1 MYTDGGVGIY
11 LINSD
16 GTGNKK
22 LTDGNYEVWSPSGTR
37 IAFKNK
43 NTYVINVDGTGMVEV
58 PGVYQLDKVAW
69 SPNEQQLVYRSYAEA
84 SSGNETSAGSDLYVI
99 NLDGT
104 NKINLTNVPYRQGH
118 GFGSFDPKWS
128 PDGSKIL
135 FQQSPSG
142 SSPADLYVVNS
153 DGTGKVAL
161 TDTTDS
167 YWNSE
172 QEWSP
177 DGSKIAYRGGQLDP
191 IILINPDGTGKTTLT
206 DGTNGGP
213 KWSPDGTQIAYSIS
227 TGGYSQDIYIINV
240 DGTGK
245 LNLTNNNGS
254 ANSYRPT
261 WSPEGSRL
269 SFLQNP
275 GSVYLINVNGT
286 GKINI
291 TESITNGA
299 GVPSW
304 SPIPGSV
311 SIVD

>member
-1 MYTDGGVGIY
+1 M
-11 LINSD
+11 
-16 GTGNKK
+16 
-22 LTDGNYEVWSPSGTR
+22 
-37 IAFKNK
+37 
-43 NTYVINVDGTGMVEV
+43 
-58 PGVYQLDKVAW
+58 
-69 SPNEQQLVYRSYAEA
+69 
-84 SSGNETSAGSDLYVI
+84 
-99 NLDGT
+99 
-104 NKINLTNVPYRQGH
+104 
-118 GFGSFDPKWS
+118 
-128 PDGSKIL
+128 
-135 FQQSPSG
+135 
-142 SSPADLYVVNS
+142 
-153 DGTGKVAL
+153 
-161 TDTTDS
+161 
-167 YWNSE
+167 
-172 QEWSP
+172 
-177 DGSKIAYRGGQLDP
+177 
-191 IILINPDGTGKTTLT
+191 NPDGTGKTTLT
-206 DGTNGGP
+206 DETNGGP